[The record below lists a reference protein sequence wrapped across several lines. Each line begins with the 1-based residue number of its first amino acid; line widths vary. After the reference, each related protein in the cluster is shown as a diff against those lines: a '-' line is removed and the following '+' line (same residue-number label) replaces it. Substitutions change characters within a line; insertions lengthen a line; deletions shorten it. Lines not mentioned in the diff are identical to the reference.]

1 MIRPDIL
8 SNAHRCVCGERED
21 DYGTPENNF
30 GLIGK
35 MWTLYLKAAHPDLQ
49 SVMPNDGISAL
60 DVSMMMSLLKVARIA
75 TGRPKEDNF
84 IDLAGYA
91 ACGGEIAT
99 EARTVP
105 VNACRNP
112 EAIPGGYSAGICADP
127 HRV

>member
-1 MIRPDIL
+1 MKRPDIL

-35 MWTLYLKAAHPDLQ
+35 LWTLYLKAAHPDLQ

-75 TGRPKEDNF
+75 TGRPKADNF

-99 EARTVP
+99 EVLDTV
-105 VNACRNP
+105 CRNP
-112 EAIPGGYSAGICADP
+112 EAIPGGYSAGIGANA
-127 HRV
+127 RGV

>member
-1 MIRPDIL
+1 MLRPEIL
-8 SNAHRCVCGERED
+8 KITHQCVCGERED

-30 GLIGK
+30 DLIGK

-75 TGRPKEDNF
+75 TGRPKADNF

-99 EARTVP
+99 EVLATV
-105 VNACRNP
+105 CRNP
-112 EAIPGGYSAGICADP
+112 EAIPGGYSAGICADA
-127 HRV
+127 RGV